1 MKKQP
6 HLHSSFPRTPSM
18 ELTFFLF
25 FFHSFF
31 FLSFVLFF
39 FLSIYLSFYLSFFCS
54 FFLSIFLLFFLSIY
68 LSFFL
73 SLLINSVSP
82 VHLLIRIARSP
93 QSLCLRCLPQIRA
106 LNNIH
111 ALPTVRAQ
119 GSKKLGEG
127 IDD

>member
-18 ELTFFLF
+18 ELTFFLSF
-25 FFHSFF
+25 FFSFFLALF
-31 FLSFVLFF
+31 FLSFVLSIFF
-39 FLSIYLSFYLSFFCS
+39 S

-68 LSFFL
+68 LSFVLSIFLSFFL